1 MVIPVCLY
9 QRRKKLRV
17 VVNPH
22 PAKNKN
28 TLPSNIMTG
37 YPLFQNVVIMLYRT
51 VPKTS
56 DSLSVLGFGCMR
68 LPVTKSGGVDEQR
81 AIRQIRSAIDNGVNY
96 VDTAPVYHL
105 GKSEQVL
112 GSALAGGYREKVR
125 IATKLPPWSV
135 HQRADMDRILDAQ
148 LRTLGTDH
156 IDYYLLH
163 SLSKDAWE
171 KLKHLGVLE
180 FLNTAKKDGRI
191 RNAGFSFHGN
201 TATLKEIVDAYDWEF
216 CQIQY
221 NYLDEQNQAGT
232 EGLKYA
238 AQKRLAVMIMEPLRG
253 GNLAGPVPDEIQK
266 IWDGAPVKRS
276 PAEWGLRWVWNHPEV
291 TVVLSGMNNEA
302 HIEENLRTAASAL
315 PDSLSPYESTLIARV
330 RDTYRQL
337 MKVGCTGCGYCMP
350 CPIGVDIP
358 GCFAAY
364 NTHYLF
370 PHDRTAKF
378 LYLGRHGG
386 VLGDRSY
393 AGLCRQ
399 CGKCEK
405 ICPQHLPVPVLMKQ
419 VSREM
424 EGRALGLKI
433 RLVKGVLW
441 FYDMAERF
449 RWKLKKNTG

>member
-1 MVIPVCLY
+1 
-9 QRRKKLRV
+9 
-17 VVNPH
+17 
-22 PAKNKN
+22 
-28 TLPSNIMTG
+28 
-37 YPLFQNVVIMLYRT
+37 MLYRN
-51 VPKTS
+51 VPKTG
-56 DSLSVLGFGCMR
+56 DSLSILGFGCMR
-68 LPVTKSGGVDEQR
+68 LPLTKTGGIDEQR

-105 GKSEQVL
+105 GKSELVL
-112 GSALAGGYREKVR
+112 GKALARGYREKVR

-135 HQRADMDRILDAQ
+135 HKRADMDRILGSQ

-163 SLSKDAWE
+163 SLSKEAWE
-171 KLKHLGVLE
+171 KLKGLGVLE
-180 FLNTAKKDGRI
+180 FLSTAKKDGRI

-221 NYLDEQNQAGT
+221 NYLDEHNQAGT

-238 AQKRLAVMIMEPLRG
+238 AKNRLAVMIMEPLRG

-302 HIEENLRTAASAL
+302 HIEENLRAAASAL
-315 PDSLSPYESTLIARV
+315 PDSLTLDESALIARV
-330 RDTYRQL
+330 RDTYQRL
-337 MKVGCTGCGYCMP
+337 MKIGCTACGYCMP
-350 CPIGVDIP
+350 CPSGVDIP
-358 GCFAAY
+358 GCFASY
-364 NTHYLF
+364 NTHHLF

-378 LYLGRHGG
+378 LYIGRHGG
-386 VLGDRSY
+386 VLGDKSY

-405 ICPQHLPVPVLMKQ
+405 ICPQHLPVPMLIKQ

-424 EGRALGLKI
+424 EGRGLGLKI

-441 FYDMAERF
+441 CYDLAERIKRKF
-449 RWKLKKNTG
+449 EKKTR